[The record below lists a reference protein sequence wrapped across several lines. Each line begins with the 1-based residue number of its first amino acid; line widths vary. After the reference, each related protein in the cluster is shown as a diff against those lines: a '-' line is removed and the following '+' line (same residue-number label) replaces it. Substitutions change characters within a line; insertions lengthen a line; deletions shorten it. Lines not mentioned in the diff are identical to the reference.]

1 MCNPLYD
8 IIKVTRFTCY
18 SWSAASL
25 ARPGVQEFRSSGV
38 QEFRSSGVQEF
49 SVARHAGLQAETV
62 GARYGFHRAG
72 TDVRLLEL
80 LGLVPRPREG
90 SAPRESGRT
99 PATPGL
105 LNSLS
110 AIGYW
115 LFAQRMLFG
124 KRH

>member
-49 SVARHAGLQAETV
+49 RSSGVQEFSVARHAGLQAETV
-62 GARYGFHRAG
+62 GARYGFHRAVSN
-72 TDVRLLEL
+72 VRLLEL
-80 LGLVPRPREG
+80 LGLVPRLRDG
-90 SAPRESGRT
+90 SAPGIC
-99 PATPGL
+99 PQ
-105 LNSLS
+105 
-110 AIGYW
+110 
-115 LFAQRMLFG
+115 F
-124 KRH
+124 